1 VSELPIGESD
11 RARLDFLVA
20 AHGLTGVARL
30 NRLLDGS
37 RGETSAEHSWH
48 LALAALVLGE
58 EQDLDLARV
67 LGMLLVHDVVEV
79 DAGDVPIYDLEA
91 RLAIAADEERAAVRL
106 FGLLPDATGD
116 RLHDLWR
123 EFEAAE
129 TREARFARALD
140 RLQPILIH
148 WAGDGVVWAE
158 RGTTVAEER
167 ELAALVQ
174 SFWPALG
181 PLATALVDDAERR
194 GLLLPA
200 AADALARDGGDLAG
214 GAAGEGPGLELR
226 DE

>member
-1 VSELPIGESD
+1 VSELPIGDSD
-11 RARLDFLVA
+11 RARLEFLVA

-58 EQDLDLARV
+58 DEDLDLARV
-67 LGMLLVHDVVEV
+67 IGMLLVHDVVEV
-79 DAGDVPIYDLEA
+79 DAGDVPVYDLEA

-106 FGLLPDATGD
+106 FGLLPETTGAK
-116 RLHDLWR
+116 LHELWH

-148 WAGDGVVWAE
+148 WAGDGAAWAE

-167 ELAALVQ
+167 DLAAIVEG
-174 SFWPALG
+174 FWPALG
-181 PLATALVDDAERR
+181 PLATALVDDAVRR
-194 GLLLPA
+194 GLLLA
-200 AADALARDGGDLAG
+200 APGDGGDLAD
-214 GAAGEGPGLELR
+214 GAAGERAGLELG

>member
-1 VSELPIGESD
+1 VSELPIGEPD
-11 RARLDFLVA
+11 RARLEFLVA

-48 LALAALVLGE
+48 LALTALVLGE
-58 EQDLDLARV
+58 DEDLDLARV
-67 LGMLLVHDVVEV
+67 LGMLLVHDIVEV
-79 DAGDVPIYDLEA
+79 DAGDVPIYEVEA

-106 FGLLPDATGD
+106 FGLLPEATGAK
-116 RLHDLWR
+116 LHDLWR

-129 TREARFARALD
+129 TRESRFARALD
-140 RLQPILIH
+140 RLQPILVH
-148 WAGDGVVWAE
+148 WAGDGAAWAE

-167 ELAALVQ
+167 DLAALVEA
-174 SFWPALG
+174 FWPALG
-181 PLATALVDDAERR
+181 PLATALVDDAVRR

-200 AADALARDGGDLAG
+200 AGDAPAGDGGDLAD
-214 GAAGEGPGLELR
+214 GAAGERGGLELP